1 MSENGEARI
10 RCRNMREKLLFIQ
23 SIVLGLHELRFL
35 CVSIMRLADLQC
47 ILGQTISFVFF
58 QSHHLQ
64 QGIKLISFYVR
75 RPQSPGWGQ
84 SGSLDLRFGE
94 SDVS

>member
-10 RCRNMREKLLFIQ
+10 TCANRRETWLVIQ
-23 SIVLGLHELRFL
+23 SIVLGIHELRFL
-35 CVSIMRLADLQC
+35 CVSIMRLADLQY

-75 RPQSPGWGQ
+75 RPQSPEWGQ
-84 SGSLDLRFGE
+84 PGNLDLRIGG